1 MEWLLLLAQL
11 FVAELVQ
18 CPKLPISFAC
28 KLPLFAHLAWSY
40 WSVKRALLLRLTCRT
55 RIQFKSQLA
64 NQRSFPSKFQS
75 QRKRGGPAFRWTSY
89 LLPGKMVCFCS
100 NWNSLWSAPPSTK
113 GSWSPIICP
122 SYPPCWLLVISSFFS
137 LSQQYSYLSC
147 DPLFLLWSFPGK
159 GFRRLFFSCFH
170 LYISSSPREQDPSK
184 LTK

>member
-1 MEWLLLLAQL
+1 MAATFSSAIRCWACPVPQTPYFFCLQTSLVCTPGLVLL
-11 FVAELVQ
+11 
-18 CPKLPISFAC
+18 IC
-28 KLPLFAHLAWSY
+28 KEGPSVEAHMQDQDT
-40 WSVKRALLLRLTCRT
+40 VE
-55 RIQFKSQLA
+55 SQLA

-75 QRKRGGPAFRWTSY
+75 QRKKGGPAFRWTSY

-122 SYPPCWLLVISSFFS
+122 SYPPFWQLVISSFFP

-184 LTK
+184 LAK